1 MFSFKHLSNVISVV
15 VSLLLPGMALS
26 QTVKS
31 PKYKNPAG
39 NEFPILAWYSVVG
52 DDQLTPE
59 RYREMRE
66 AGFNL
71 SFSRFEHNDQIDKAF
86 AACDGSGVKL
96 ILTSFELVEDTKA
109 TVDRYKDNAN
119 LAGYFLI
126 DEPVTDYFPALRR
139 FRDRVFTA
147 DTMHLAYLNLFPY
160 YVGAENVGTKTYEEY
175 MRRFVDEV
183 DIPMISYD
191 FYPIVKDNDSIYV
204 RQWFYENLETA
215 SRVSKETSRPFWSFC
230 LATEHGPYPMPTAVH
245 LRHEAFSALAYG
257 AQGLQYFTYWNPKK
271 QDSESWDYK
280 NAPINREGK
289 RTSVWYLIRDLNREI
304 QNLSWVFLG
313 AEMVD
318 VAHTGN
324 TIPDGTKRLK
334 NLPEKFSKIEGDG
347 VGLIVSQLKNGDD
360 NFVMIVNRD
369 IHQSQNVDVEKASGI
384 CRVSADG
391 SVVADDSN
399 RVIIAPGDYVLYT
412 WK

>member
-1 MFSFKHLSNVISVV
+1 MSFFKSVKILIIIAAA
-15 VSLLLPGMALS
+15 SLLPDMAMG
-26 QTVKS
+26 QQVKS

-39 NEFPILAWYSVVG
+39 NEFPILAWYSVIG

-71 SFSRFEHNDQIDKAF
+71 SFSRFEHNNQIDKAL
-86 AACDGSGVKL
+86 AACDGTGVKL
-96 ILTSFELVEDTKA
+96 ILTSFELVDDTKS

-126 DEPVTDYFPALRR
+126 DEPVTGYFPALRR
-139 FRDRVFTA
+139 FRDRVFAA
-147 DTMHLAYLNLFPY
+147 DTLHLAYLNLFPY

-175 MRRFVDEV
+175 MRRFVEEV

-191 FYPIVKDNDSIYV
+191 FYPIIKYNDSICV
-204 RQWFYENLETA
+204 RQWFYENLEIA
-215 SRVSKETSRPFWSFC
+215 SRVAKDTSRPFWSFC

-280 NAPINREGK
+280 NAPINRSGN

-313 AEMVD
+313 ATLID
-318 VAHTGN
+318 VSHTGDV
-324 TIPDGTKRLK
+324 IPDGTKPLEK
-334 NLPEKFSKIEGDG
+334 LPDNFSKIEGNG
-347 VGLIVSQLKNGDD
+347 IGFIVSRLDNGD
-360 NFVMIVNRD
+360 NKFLMIVNRD
-369 IHQSQNVDVEKASGI
+369 IDQSQTVDIEKSADVR
-384 CRVSADG
+384 RVLSDG
-391 SVVADDSN
+391 SVVSDDN
-399 RVIIAPGDYVLYT
+399 DQVIVAPGDYVLYY